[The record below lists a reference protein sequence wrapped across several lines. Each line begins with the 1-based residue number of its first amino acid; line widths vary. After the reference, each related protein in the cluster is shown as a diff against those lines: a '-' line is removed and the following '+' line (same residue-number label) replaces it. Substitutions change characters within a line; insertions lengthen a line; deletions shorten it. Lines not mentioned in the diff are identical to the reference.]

1 MTIRDKI
8 NQVSTKTDLFP
19 ELSFSDKVINKIIIF
34 RDNLVNWIKNHIFM
48 KISNIFQLNRLY
60 HLTKKK
66 NWNLY
71 NADPI
76 PKSIYK
82 IAKDI
87 ILHLE
92 YQPMYINPTANN
104 SIQFEWE
111 NKYNYIEFEITQRSV
126 KIFIFLTEDVNK
138 IKDTSIYGYYSYN
151 NYDELNKLIKK
162 YFL

>member
-1 MTIRDKI
+1 MMIRDKI
-8 NQVSTKTDLFP
+8 NQVSTKEDLFP
-19 ELSFSDKVINKIIIF
+19 ELSLRDKIRNRLIVFGINIF
-34 RDNLVNWIKNHIFM
+34 NWIKNILL
-48 KISNIFQLNRLY
+48 KIRNVFRLNRLY

-82 IAKDI
+82 IAKNI
-87 ILHLE
+87 IRHLN
-92 YQPMYINPTANN
+92 YQPMVINPTANE

-111 NKYNYIEFEITQRSV
+111 NKYSYIEFEIFQRSV
-126 KIFIFLTEDVNK
+126 KVFILLTEDVNK
-138 IKDTSIYGYYSYN
+138 IKGTSIYGYYSYN

>member
-8 NQVSTKTDLFP
+8 NQISTKEDLFP
-19 ELSFSDKVINKIIIF
+19 ELSLRDKIRNRLIVFGIIIF
-34 RDNLVNWIKNHIFM
+34 NWIKNILL
-48 KISNIFQLNRLY
+48 KIHNIFRLNRLY

-82 IAKDI
+82 IAKNI
-87 ILHLE
+87 ILHLD
-92 YQPMYINPTANN
+92 YQPMRINPTACD
-104 SIQFEWE
+104 SIQFKWE
-111 NKYNYIEFEITQRSV
+111 NKYSYIKFEITQRSV
-126 KIFIFLTEDVNK
+126 KVFILLTEDVNK
-138 IKDTSIYGYYSYN
+138 IKDTSISGYYN
-151 NYDELNKLIKK
+151 HTNYDGLNKLIKK

>member
-1 MTIRDKI
+1 MMIRDKI
-8 NQVSTKTDLFP
+8 NQVSTKEDLFP
-19 ELSFSDKVINKIIIF
+19 ELSLRDKIRNRLIVFGINIF
-34 RDNLVNWIKNHIFM
+34 NWIKNILL
-48 KISNIFQLNRLY
+48 KIRNVFRLNRLY

-82 IAKDI
+82 IAKKI
-87 ILHLE
+87 ILRLE

-111 NKYNYIEFEITQRSV
+111 NKYSYIEFEISQRSV
-126 KIFIFLTEDVNK
+126 KVFILLTEDVNK
-138 IKDTSIYGYYSYN
+138 IKNTSIHGYYSHN
-151 NYDELNKLIKK
+151 NYDGLNKLIKK

>member
-8 NQVSTKTDLFP
+8 NQISTKEDLFP
-19 ELSFSDKVINKIIIF
+19 ELSLRDKIRNRLIIF
-34 RDNLVNWIKNHIFM
+34 GINIFNWIKNILL
-48 KISNIFQLNRLY
+48 KIRNVFRLNRLY

-82 IAKDI
+82 IAKNI
-87 ILHLE
+87 IHHLD
-92 YQPMYINPTANN
+92 YQPMYINPTAND
-104 SIQFEWE
+104 SVQFEWE
-111 NKYNYIEFEITQRSV
+111 NKYSYIEFEITQRNV
-126 KIFIFLTEDVNK
+126 KVFILLTEDVNK
-138 IKDTSIYGYYSYN
+138 IKDTSISGYYN
-151 NYDELNKLIKK
+151 HTNYDGLNKLIKK

>member
-1 MTIRDKI
+1 MIIRDKI
-8 NQVSTKTDLFP
+8 NQVSTKENLFP
-19 ELSFSDKVINKIIIF
+19 ELSLRDKIRNRLIVFGINIF
-34 RDNLVNWIKNHIFM
+34 NWIKNILL
-48 KISNIFQLNRLY
+48 KIRNVFRLNRLY

-82 IAKDI
+82 IAKKN
-87 ILHLE
+87 ILRLE

-111 NKYNYIEFEITQRSV
+111 NKYSYIEFEITKRNV
-126 KIFIFLTEDVNK
+126 KVFILLTEDINK
-138 IKDTSIYGYYSYN
+138 IKDTSISGYYSHT
-151 NYDELNKLIKK
+151 NYDGLNKLIKK

>member
-8 NQVSTKTDLFP
+8 NQISTKADLFP
-19 ELSFSDKVINKIIIF
+19 ELSLNDKIINKIIVF
-34 RDNLVNWIKNHIFM
+34 RDNLINWIKNHIFM
-48 KISNIFQLNRLY
+48 KLSNIFQLNKLY
-60 HLTKKK
+60 HLTNKK

-82 IAKDI
+82 IAKNI
-87 ILHLE
+87 IRHLN
-92 YQPMYINPTANN
+92 YQPMVINPTANE

-111 NKYNYIEFEITQRSV
+111 NKYSYIEYEITQRSV
-126 KIFIFLTEDVNK
+126 KVFILITEDVNK
-138 IKDTSIYGYYSYN
+138 IKYTSISGYYTHT
-151 NYDELNKLIKK
+151 NYDGLNKLIKK

>member
-1 MTIRDKI
+1 MMIRDKI
-8 NQVSTKTDLFP
+8 NQVSTKEDLFP
-19 ELSFSDKVINKIIIF
+19 ELSLRNKIRNRLIVFGINIF
-34 RDNLVNWIKNHIFM
+34 NWIKNILLKIHI
-48 KISNIFQLNRLY
+48 IFRLNRLY

-82 IAKDI
+82 IAKNI
-87 ILHLE
+87 ILHLD
-92 YQPMYINPTANN
+92 YQPMYINPTACD

-111 NKYNYIEFEITQRSV
+111 NKYSYIEFEITQRSV
-126 KIFIFLTEDVNK
+126 KVFILLTEDVNK
-138 IKDTSIYGYYSYN
+138 IKDTSISGYYSHT
-151 NYDELNKLIKK
+151 NYDGLNKLIKK

>member
-1 MTIRDKI
+1 MSIRNKL
-8 NQVSTKTDLFP
+8 NKVSTKIDLFP
-19 ELSFSDKVINKIIIF
+19 ELSLRDKFQNRLIAFSVNIF
-34 RDNLVNWIKNHIFM
+34 NWIKNILL
-48 KISNIFQLNRLY
+48 KIHNIFRLNRLY

-82 IAKDI
+82 ISKNI
-87 ILHLE
+87 ILHLD
-92 YQPMYINPTANN
+92 YQPMYINPTACD

-111 NKYNYIEFEITQRSV
+111 NKYSYIEFEITQRSV
-126 KIFIFLTEDVNK
+126 KVFILLTEDVNK
-138 IKDTSIYGYYSYN
+138 IKYTSISGYYSHT
-151 NYDELNKLIKK
+151 NYDGLNKLIKK

>member
-19 ELSFSDKVINKIIIF
+19 ELSFSDKVINKIIIY

-126 KIFIFLTEDVNK
+126 KVFIFLTEDVNK
-138 IKDTSIYGYYSYN
+138 IKYTSISGYYTHT
-151 NYDELNKLIKK
+151 NYDGLNKLIKK

>member
-126 KIFIFLTEDVNK
+126 KVFIFLTEDVNK
-138 IKDTSIYGYYSYN
+138 IKDTSISGYYSHT
-151 NYDELNKLIKK
+151 NYDGLNKLIKK

>member
-1 MTIRDKI
+1 MMIRDKI
-8 NQVSTKTDLFP
+8 NQVSTKEDLFP
-19 ELSFSDKVINKIIIF
+19 ELSLRNKIRNRLIVFGINIF
-34 RDNLVNWIKNHIFM
+34 NWIKNILL
-48 KISNIFQLNRLY
+48 KIHNIFRLNRLY

-82 IAKDI
+82 ISKNI
-87 ILHLE
+87 ILHLD
-92 YQPMYINPTANN
+92 YQPIYINPTACD

-111 NKYNYIEFEITQRSV
+111 NKYSYIEFEITQRSV
-126 KIFIFLTEDVNK
+126 KVFILLTEDVNK
-138 IKDTSIYGYYSYN
+138 IKYTSISGYYTHT
-151 NYDELNKLIKK
+151 NYDGLNKLIKK

>member
-1 MTIRDKI
+1 MMIRDKI
-8 NQVSTKTDLFP
+8 NQVSTKEDLFP
-19 ELSFSDKVINKIIIF
+19 ELSLQNKIRNRLIVFGINIF
-34 RDNLVNWIKNHIFM
+34 NWIKNILL
-48 KISNIFQLNRLY
+48 KIRNVFRLNRLY
-60 HLTKKK
+60 HITKKK

-82 IAKDI
+82 IAKKI
-87 ILHLE
+87 ILRLE

-111 NKYNYIEFEITQRSV
+111 NKYSYIEFEISQRSV
-126 KIFIFLTEDVNK
+126 KVFILLTEDVNK
-138 IKDTSIYGYYSYN
+138 IKDTSISGYYN
-151 NYDELNKLIKK
+151 HTNYDGLNKLIKK

>member
-8 NQVSTKTDLFP
+8 NQISTKEDLFP
-19 ELSFSDKVINKIIIF
+19 ELSLRDKIRNRLIVFGINIF
-34 RDNLVNWIKNHIFM
+34 NWIKNILL
-48 KISNIFQLNRLY
+48 KIRNVFRLNRLY

-76 PKSIYK
+76 PKSLYK
-82 IAKDI
+82 IAKKI
-87 ILHLE
+87 ILRLE

>member
-1 MTIRDKI
+1 MMIRDKI
-8 NQVSTKTDLFP
+8 NQVSTKEDLFP
-19 ELSFSDKVINKIIIF
+19 ELSLRDKIRNRLIVFGINIF
-34 RDNLVNWIKNHIFM
+34 NWIKNILL
-48 KISNIFQLNRLY
+48 KIHNIFRLNRLY

-82 IAKDI
+82 IAKKI
-87 ILHLE
+87 ILRLE

-111 NKYNYIEFEITQRSV
+111 NKYSYIEFEISQRSV
-126 KIFIFLTEDVNK
+126 KVFILLTEDVNK
-138 IKDTSIYGYYSYN
+138 IKDTSISGYYSHN
-151 NYDELNKLIKK
+151 NYDGLNKLIKK

>member
-8 NQVSTKTDLFP
+8 NQISTKEDLFP
-19 ELSFSDKVINKIIIF
+19 ELSLRDKIRNRLIVFGINIF
-34 RDNLVNWIKNHIFM
+34 NWIKNILL
-48 KISNIFQLNRLY
+48 KIRNVFRLNRLY
-60 HLTKKK
+60 HITKKK

-82 IAKDI
+82 IAKNI
-87 ILHLE
+87 ILHLD
-92 YQPMYINPTANN
+92 YQPMYINPTAND

-111 NKYNYIEFEITQRSV
+111 NKYSYIEYEINQRSV
-126 KIFIFLTEDVNK
+126 KVFILLTEDVNK
-138 IKDTSIYGYYSYN
+138 IKNTSIHGYYSHN
-151 NYDELNKLIKK
+151 NYDGLNKLIKK

>member
-1 MTIRDKI
+1 MMIRDKI
-8 NQVSTKTDLFP
+8 NQVSTKEDLFP
-19 ELSFSDKVINKIIIF
+19 ELSLRDKIRNRLIVFGINIF
-34 RDNLVNWIKNHIFM
+34 NWIKNILL
-48 KISNIFQLNRLY
+48 KIRNVFRLNRLY
-60 HLTKKK
+60 HITKKK

-82 IAKDI
+82 IAKKN
-87 ILHLE
+87 ILRLE

-111 NKYNYIEFEITQRSV
+111 NKYSYIEFEITKRNV
-126 KIFIFLTEDVNK
+126 KVFILLTEDINK
-138 IKDTSIYGYYSYN
+138 IKDTSISGYYSHT
-151 NYDELNKLIKK
+151 NYDGLNKLIKK

>member
-1 MTIRDKI
+1 MF
-8 NQVSTKTDLFP
+8 L
-19 ELSFSDKVINKIIIF
+19 L
-34 RDNLVNWIKNHIFM
+34 
-48 KISNIFQLNRLY
+48 
-60 HLTKKK
+60 KKK

-82 IAKDI
+82 ITKDI

-126 KIFIFLTEDVNK
+126 KVFIFLTEDVNK
-138 IKDTSIYGYYSYN
+138 IKGTSISGYYTHT
-151 NYDELNKLIKK
+151 NYDGLNKLIKK

>member
-126 KIFIFLTEDVNK
+126 KVFIFLTEDVNK
-138 IKDTSIYGYYSYN
+138 IQGTSISSYYSYN

>member
-1 MTIRDKI
+1 MMIRDKI
-8 NQVSTKTDLFP
+8 NQVSTKEDLFP
-19 ELSFSDKVINKIIIF
+19 ELSLRDKIRNRLIVFGINIF
-34 RDNLVNWIKNHIFM
+34 NWIKNILL
-48 KISNIFQLNRLY
+48 KIRNVFRLNRLY

-82 IAKDI
+82 IAKKI
-87 ILHLE
+87 ILRLE

-111 NKYNYIEFEITQRSV
+111 NKYSYIEFEISQRSV
-126 KIFIFLTEDVNK
+126 KVFILLTEDVNK
-138 IKDTSIYGYYSYN
+138 IKDTSISGYYSHN
-151 NYDELNKLIKK
+151 NYDGLNKLIKK

>member
-1 MTIRDKI
+1 MMIRDKI
-8 NQVSTKTDLFP
+8 NQGSTKEDLFP
-19 ELSFSDKVINKIIIF
+19 ELSLRDKIRNRLIVFGINIF
-34 RDNLVNWIKNHIFM
+34 NWIKNILL
-48 KISNIFQLNRLY
+48 KIRNVFRLNRLY

-82 IAKDI
+82 IAKKI
-87 ILHLE
+87 ILRLE

-126 KIFIFLTEDVNK
+126 KVFIFLTEDVNK
-138 IKDTSIYGYYSYN
+138 IKGTSIYGYYSYN

>member
-34 RDNLVNWIKNHIFM
+34 RDNLVNWIKNLIFM

-126 KIFIFLTEDVNK
+126 KVFIFLTEDVNK
-138 IKDTSIYGYYSYN
+138 IKYTSISVDYTHT
-151 NYDELNKLIKK
+151 NYDGLNKLIKK

>member
-87 ILHLE
+87 ILH
-92 YQPMYINPTANN
+92 N
-104 SIQFEWE
+104 
-111 NKYNYIEFEITQRSV
+111 
-126 KIFIFLTEDVNK
+126 
-138 IKDTSIYGYYSYN
+138 
-151 NYDELNKLIKK
+151 LILK
-162 YFL
+162 F

>member
-8 NQVSTKTDLFP
+8 NQISTKEDLFP
-19 ELSFSDKVINKIIIF
+19 ELSLRDKIRNKLIVFGINIF
-34 RDNLVNWIKNHIFM
+34 NWIKNILL
-48 KISNIFQLNRLY
+48 KIHNIFRLNRLY
-60 HLTKKK
+60 HLTNKK

-82 IAKDI
+82 IAKNI
-87 ILHLE
+87 IHHLD
-92 YQPMYINPTANN
+92 YQPMYINPTANE

-111 NKYNYIEFEITQRSV
+111 NKYSYIEFEITKRNV
-126 KIFIFLTEDVNK
+126 KVFILLTEDVNK
-138 IKDTSIYGYYSYN
+138 IKDTSISGYYSHN
-151 NYDELNKLIKK
+151 NYDGLNKLIKK

>member
-1 MTIRDKI
+1 MMIRDKI
-8 NQVSTKTDLFP
+8 NQVSTKEDLFP
-19 ELSFSDKVINKIIIF
+19 ELSLRDKIRNRLIVFGINIF
-34 RDNLVNWIKNHIFM
+34 NWIKNILL
-48 KISNIFQLNRLY
+48 KIRNVFRLNRLY

-82 IAKDI
+82 IAKNI
-87 ILHLE
+87 ILHLD
-92 YQPMYINPTANN
+92 YQPMYINPTAND

-111 NKYNYIEFEITQRSV
+111 NKYSYIEYEITQRSV
-126 KIFIFLTEDVNK
+126 KVFILITEDVNK
-138 IKDTSIYGYYSYN
+138 IKYTSISGYYTHA
-151 NYDELNKLIKK
+151 NYDGLNKLIKK

>member
-1 MTIRDKI
+1 MTIRDKN

-126 KIFIFLTEDVNK
+126 KVFIFLTEDVNK
-138 IKDTSIYGYYSYN
+138 IKGTSIYGYYSYN

>member
-1 MTIRDKI
+1 MMIRDKI
-8 NQVSTKTDLFP
+8 NQVSTKEDLFP
-19 ELSFSDKVINKIIIF
+19 ELSLRDKIRNRLIVFGINIF
-34 RDNLVNWIKNHIFM
+34 NWIKNILL
-48 KISNIFQLNRLY
+48 KIRNVFRLNRLY

-82 IAKDI
+82 IAKKN
-87 ILHLE
+87 ILRLE

-111 NKYNYIEFEITQRSV
+111 NKYSYIEFEITKRNV
-126 KIFIFLTEDVNK
+126 KVFILLTEDVNK

-151 NYDELNKLIKK
+151 NYDELNKLMKK